1 MFRGFT
7 AKTPAAARHGPYHG
21 QGPSRKAGNSPPV
34 VPAVTGRS
42 APGFIKLKTEEGES
56 MWQEI
61 LIAIISGLIS
71 AGGVSTFIKFG
82 LTRMYNKVDSLEK
95 DIATLEKERI
105 SKLEKDLTT
114 DVSNLEE
121 DFKKA
126 LKDLGKDLKDH
137 VKEDRSQ
144 EILTEIKALKGRTI
158 QDGVKMDNFSAE
170 QSRQA
175 QAIKN
180 VDDYMR
186 GLHTE
191 IKELR
196 DDMKEIF
203 KK

>member
-1 MFRGFT
+1 
-7 AKTPAAARHGPYHG
+7 
-21 QGPSRKAGNSPPV
+21 
-34 VPAVTGRS
+34 
-42 APGFIKLKTEEGES
+42 
-56 MWQEI
+56 
-61 LIAIISGLIS
+61 
-71 AGGVSTFIKFG
+71 
-82 LTRMYNKVDSLEK
+82 MYNKVDSLEK

-114 DVSNLEE
+114 DISNLEE
-121 DFKKA
+121 DFKKV

-186 GLHTE
+186 GLHAA